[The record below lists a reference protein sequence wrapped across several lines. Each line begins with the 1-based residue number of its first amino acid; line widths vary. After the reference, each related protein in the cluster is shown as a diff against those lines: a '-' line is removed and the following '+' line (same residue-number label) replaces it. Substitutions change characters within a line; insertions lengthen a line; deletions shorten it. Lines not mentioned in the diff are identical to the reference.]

1 MITDP
6 TEYSYDVFI
15 SYSHTDRAWVRGELL
30 PRLEAAG
37 SYACIDFRDFQP
49 GVPSVKEMR
58 RGVETSR
65 KTLLIL
71 TPAYLESAWAEFE
84 HLMLQTLDPA
94 NRERRLI
101 PLLKTKCELPLEI
114 RYLTYVNF
122 ADPEDLDIA
131 WTQLLTALGAPPV
144 QEAPEEPTREE
155 WRLAHPYPMPPN
167 FTGRAA
173 ERKMLSRWLEAD
185 PGHPLLVM
193 RALGGFGKSALAW
206 HWLLH
211 DVDPACWPRVVWWS
225 FYEGD
230 ANFDSFL
237 RDTLEY
243 LGQGEIDPRR
253 LGPRQ
258 QAGAL
263 LRLLHQPGSLLILD
277 GFERALRAYSGMGAA
292 YQDDEVGQ
300 IGRVGNSSHRDCE
313 VGQVERVGNSSHR
326 DCEVGQVERVGNS
339 SHQDCEVGQVERV
352 GNSSHR
358 DCVSPIAGHFLRSLA
373 VLPGVRGK
381 ALMTT
386 RLRPRVLETHGGDLL
401 HGCREEELVQM
412 QPADAVAFFRAQG
425 VRGGRAEIERAGA
438 PYGYHPLS
446 LRLLAGL
453 VARDPQQPGDIAA
466 ARRLDVSGD
475 LVQRRHHVL
484 GQAYENLTPAR
495 QKLLSRIACFR
506 GAVTYDALRA
516 LASQTSEVS
525 ETSEVYGREALDA
538 DLRDLVARGLLHHDR
553 RAGRYDLHPIVRRY
567 AYDRLSSAERGAAH
581 GQLRDYFAAVP
592 PPERVGRL
600 EDLAPAIEL
609 YHHTVRAGQY
619 DEAVRLFRDRLEMP
633 LYFQFGAYQL
643 CIELLRALFP
653 DGEGQPPHLRDE
665 SDQAWTLNSL
675 ANSYSLS
682 GQPHRAVPLY
692 EQHNAIYEK
701 RGNKRNLAIGLGNL
715 VYQQMPI
722 GALQAAEANLRRR
735 VTLGREIEDEHN
747 EAIGHRELGRLLAY
761 RGAWGEAEEELA
773 VALTMFERQEHVQ
786 AQGVTWAYRTLRA
799 LLLARERVLK
809 TSEVSETLEVYA
821 ETALAAARRA
831 LELADETANDPRFV
845 YPVRD
850 YVGAHWLLG
859 AAHRAAGNFTEAD
872 RGLSEALTRCRR
884 INLVEFEADILLDL
898 ARLRAATGARDEAL
912 HLAGEALTITQRSG
926 YVLQGADVHLF
937 LAQTALEEG
946 DKQKALKY
954 AQEAHRLA
962 TCDGL
967 PDYTYKVAYDEASAF
982 LAHLQP

>member
-1 MITDP
+1 M
-6 TEYSYDVFI
+6 TEPADYTYDVFV
-15 SYSHTDRAWVRGELL
+15 SYSHQDEDWVTNTLL
-30 PRLEAAG
+30 PRVEEAG
-37 SYACIDFRDFQP
+37 LRACIDFRNFTP
-49 GVPSVKEMR
+49 GRPALLNMQDAAKH
-58 RGVETSR
+58 SR
-65 KTLLIL
+65 HTLLVL
-71 TPAYLESAWAEFE
+71 TPAWVESQW
-84 HLMLQTLDPA
+84 TLYESLLTRTADPA
-94 NRERRLI
+94 GLQRRTV
-101 PLLKTKCELPLEI
+101 PLRLRPCELPESI
-114 RYLTYVNF
+114 SMLTWVDF
-122 ADPEDLDIA
+122 TRPDRRDIA

-185 PGHPLLVM
+185 SNHPLLVM

-211 DVDPACWPRVVWWS
+211 DVDPARWPRVVWWS
-225 FYEGD
+225 FYESD

-292 YQDDEVGQ
+292 YQGDEVGQ
-300 IGRVGNSSHRDCE
+300 VG
-313 VGQVERVGNSSHR
+313 
-326 DCEVGQVERVGNS
+326 
-339 SHQDCEVGQVERV
+339 RV

-358 DCVSPIAGHFLRSLA
+358 DCVSPIAEHFLRSLA

-386 RLRPRVLETHGGDLL
+386 RLRPRVLQAHGGDLL
-401 HGCREEELVQM
+401 HGCREVELVQM

-475 LVQRRHHVL
+475 LVHRRHHVL
-484 GQAYENLTPAR
+484 QQAYENLTPAR

-525 ETSEVYGREALDA
+525 ETSEVYGLEALDA

-567 AYDRLSSAERGAAH
+567 AYDRLGGAEREAAH
-581 GQLRDYFAAVP
+581 SQLRDYFAAVP
-592 PPERVGRL
+592 PPERVKRL
-600 EDLAPAIEL
+600 EDLAPVIEL

-619 DEAVRLFRDRLEMP
+619 DQAHTLFRDRLEMP
-633 LYFQFGAYQL
+633 LYFQFGTYQL

-653 DGEGQPPHLRDE
+653 DGEDKPSRLKDE
-665 SDQAWTLNSL
+665 SAQAWTLNSL
-675 ANSYSLS
+675 AGSYSLS
-682 GQPHRAVPLY
+682 GQPRQAEPLV
-692 EQHNAIYEK
+692 ERQIAIREK
-701 RGNKRNLAIGLGNL
+701 QGVKKSIAIGLGNL
-715 VYQQMPI
+715 ATLQLAI

-735 VTLGREIEDEHN
+735 FALCREIEDEFR
-747 EAIGHRELGRLLAY
+747 EAIGHRESGRLLAY
-761 RGAWGEAEEELA
+761 RGAWGEAEDELA
-773 VALTMFERQEHVQ
+773 AALTMFEKQRNVQ
-786 AQGVTWAYRTLRA
+786 SQGVVWASRALRA

-831 LELADETANDPRFV
+831 LELADETACTIQ
-845 YPVRD
+845 PVERD
-850 YVGAHWLLG
+850 YVRAHWLLG
-859 AAHRAAGNFTEAD
+859 AAHRAAGDITEAD
-872 RGLSEALTRCRR
+872 RGLSEALTRCRS
-884 INLVEFEADILLDL
+884 INMVDHEADILLDL
-898 ARLRAATGARDEAL
+898 ARLRAATDARDEAL
-912 HLAGEALTITQRSG
+912 RLAGEALTITERSG
-926 YVLQGADVHLF
+926 YVLQGADVHLL

-946 DKQKALKY
+946 NKQKALEH
-954 AQEAHRLA
+954 AREARRLA
-962 TCDGL
+962 TCDGP
-967 PDYTYKVAYDEASAF
+967 PDYTYKVAYDEAGAF
-982 LAHLQP
+982 LAHLQQP

>member
-30 PRLEAAG
+30 SRLEATG
-37 SYACIDFRDFQP
+37 LKVCMDFRDFEP

-58 RGVETSR
+58 RGVETSH

-144 QEAPEEPTREE
+144 QEAPEEPTRDE

-185 PGHPLLVM
+185 SNHPLLVM

-211 DVDPACWPRVVWWS
+211 DVDPTRWPRVVWWS

-237 RDTLEY
+237 GVTLAY
-243 LGQGEIDPRR
+243 LGQGEIAPRR

-258 QAGAL
+258 QADAL

-292 YQDDEVGQ
+292 YQGDDPAKPEAQAPHHGSR
-300 IGRVGNSSHRDCE
+300 ITH
-313 VGQVERVGNSSHR
+313 H
-326 DCEVGQVERVGNS
+326 
-339 SHQDCEVGQVERV
+339 
-352 GNSSHR
+352 
-358 DCVSPIAGHFLRSLA
+358 DCVSPIAEHFLRSLA

-386 RLRPRVLETHGGDLL
+386 RLRPRVLQAHGGDLL
-401 HGCREEELVQM
+401 HGCREVELDQM

-425 VRGGRAEIERAGA
+425 VRGGRAETQRAGA

-453 VARDPQQPGDIAA
+453 IVRDPQQPGDIAA

-484 GQAYENLTPAR
+484 QQA
-495 QKLLSRIACFR
+495 S
-506 GAVTYDALRA
+506 
-516 LASQTSEVS
+516 
-525 ETSEVYGREALDA
+525 
-538 DLRDLVARGLLHHDR
+538 
-553 RAGRYDLHPIVRRY
+553 
-567 AYDRLSSAERGAAH
+567 
-581 GQLRDYFAAVP
+581 
-592 PPERVGRL
+592 
-600 EDLAPAIEL
+600 
-609 YHHTVRAGQY
+609 
-619 DEAVRLFRDRLEMP
+619 
-633 LYFQFGAYQL
+633 
-643 CIELLRALFP
+643 
-653 DGEGQPPHLRDE
+653 
-665 SDQAWTLNSL
+665 
-675 ANSYSLS
+675 
-682 GQPHRAVPLY
+682 
-692 EQHNAIYEK
+692 
-701 RGNKRNLAIGLGNL
+701 
-715 VYQQMPI
+715 
-722 GALQAAEANLRRR
+722 
-735 VTLGREIEDEHN
+735 
-747 EAIGHRELGRLLAY
+747 
-761 RGAWGEAEEELA
+761 
-773 VALTMFERQEHVQ
+773 
-786 AQGVTWAYRTLRA
+786 
-799 LLLARERVLK
+799 
-809 TSEVSETLEVYA
+809 
-821 ETALAAARRA
+821 
-831 LELADETANDPRFV
+831 
-845 YPVRD
+845 
-850 YVGAHWLLG
+850 
-859 AAHRAAGNFTEAD
+859 
-872 RGLSEALTRCRR
+872 
-884 INLVEFEADILLDL
+884 
-898 ARLRAATGARDEAL
+898 
-912 HLAGEALTITQRSG
+912 
-926 YVLQGADVHLF
+926 
-937 LAQTALEEG
+937 
-946 DKQKALKY
+946 
-954 AQEAHRLA
+954 
-962 TCDGL
+962 
-967 PDYTYKVAYDEASAF
+967 
-982 LAHLQP
+982 